1 MSGKITT
8 AEFQDWAQ
16 KFRKMTAEFLEHGAF
31 TEKQKEGL
39 AEATALF
46 AFYTSQKCLM
56 AVTNGLVM
64 YELLDFKKEAP

>member
-1 MSGKITT
+1 MTT
-8 AEFQDWAQ
+8 
-16 KFRKMTAEFLEHGAF
+16 EFLEQGAF

-39 AEATALF
+39 AEATALL

-64 YELLDFKKEAP
+64 FELLSFQKEVP